1 MVCLCKRSSPGIAEL
16 SFSCSGCGSR
26 PSQDCQEKMKFV
38 CNSWVPGIVYV
49 ELNSKR
55 RHTNSCSA
63 RTHVAQERAHT
74 TASVRACVCDLLI
87 DLISFLRASKHHYAQ
102 ASEQWSLHI
111 HGSAYRIL
119 RLSVRKA
126 PFNSFL
132 NC

>member
-1 MVCLCKRSSPGIAEL
+1 
-16 SFSCSGCGSR
+16 
-26 PSQDCQEKMKFV
+26 V

-87 DLISFLRASKHHYAQ
+87 DLISFLRASKHHYAE
-102 ASEQWSLHI
+102 ASEQWNSDMEVLT
-111 HGSAYRIL
+111 GSCAFQCA
-119 RLSVRKA
+119 RLLLIAS
-126 PFNSFL
+126 
-132 NC
+132 